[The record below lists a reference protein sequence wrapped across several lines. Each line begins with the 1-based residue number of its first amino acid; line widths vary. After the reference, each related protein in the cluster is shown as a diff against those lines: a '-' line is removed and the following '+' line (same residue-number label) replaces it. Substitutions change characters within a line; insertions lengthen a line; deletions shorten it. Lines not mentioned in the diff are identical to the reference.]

1 MVAVW
6 GTARSFALVCCQ
18 VLRVFVAGLCS
29 SRGFCAFGAAA
40 AAAPT
45 CLCLLRQ
52 HLLLR
57 FCRAPFMLQ
66 RMPTHT
72 FLVGFGISQLRYSA
86 GVLGFPTNIS
96 FRAWQPISSGALR
109 LANEHYVWGFRQAS
123 QLLLLGFRGSPPNA
137 QGLQH
142 NYCNCHQVRQRFA
155 WQPLSLFF
163 FLICHDVLLGF
174 VVCQPATPFR
184 VCYGL
189 GLAIQHLF

>member
-1 MVAVW
+1 MLSSPSGLRRW
-6 GTARSFALVCCQ
+6 TLLLTR
-18 VLRVFVAGLCS
+18 VLRVCIRA
-29 SRGFCAFGAAA
+29 GAAA

-66 RMPTHT
+66 RLPTHT
-72 FLVGFGISQLRYSA
+72 FLLGFGISQLRYSA

-96 FRAWQPISSGALR
+96 FRAWQPISSSGALG
-109 LANEHYVWGFRQAS
+109 LANGHYVWGFRQAS

-174 VVCQPATPFR
+174 VVCQPTTPFR